1 MNTATEQINHKFDEA
16 YAKWRNRILNTNR
29 YLVFIIFAAEFFMFF
44 VLNSEDLIL
53 IPIPVY
59 LLRYLLLPTVIN
71 GAVLVTGSAVLDKKP
86 GDWKWINYVPIIQQ
100 ILVCTVVASVHCMFR
115 VTLGIY
121 CIPIMLTIIFNDKR
135 MSRSISFISILG
147 LLIVCLYRYFW
158 GNFVYEDIYLITE
171 AMVTVIIIFCT
182 NVVCGILIE
191 FHQEKNTVIECNY
204 RKELELQEQLGR
216 DQKTGLFSAPVF
228 LNMLF
233 QYVDE
238 AEQLKKPFT
247 LVMIDI
253 DNFKSINDAYGH
265 AKGDIVI
272 KGLSEYLENYFA
284 GNGIVSRFGGEE
296 FTVIIKESD
305 GIVIENILEEC
316 RKEIESR
323 TYDFM
328 SQGITVSIGYA
339 IWQEGFTDTFLFEL
353 ADRAMYDAKRNGK
366 NRIAN
371 GNRIA
376 QAEENN
382 GFAVQGI

>member
-1 MNTATEQINHKFDEA
+1 MNTATEQINDKFDEA
-16 YAKWRNRILNTNR
+16 YTKWRKRILNTNR
-29 YLVFIIFAAEFFMFF
+29 YLIFIIFAAESLMFF
-44 VLNSEDLIL
+44 VLYGEDLIL
-53 IPIPVY
+53 IPISAY
-59 LLRYLLLPTVIN
+59 LLRFLLLPTVIN
-71 GAVLVTGSAVLDKKP
+71 GAVLLAGSAVLEKKA

-100 ILVCTVVASVHCMFR
+100 ILICTVVASVHCMFR

-135 MSRSISFISILG
+135 MSRNISLISLLG

-191 FHQEKNTVIECNY
+191 FQQEKNAVIECNY
-204 RKELELQEQLGR
+204 QKELELQEQLSR

-228 LNMLF
+228 LSMLF
-233 QYVDE
+233 QHVAE
-238 AEQLKKPFT
+238 ADQLKKPFT

-272 KGLSEYLENYFA
+272 KRLSKYLKNYFS
-284 GNGIVSRFGGEE
+284 GKGIAARFGGEE

-305 GIVIENILEEC
+305 EKVIEKILEEC
-316 RKEIESR
+316 RKEIESQ

-328 SQGITVSIGYA
+328 SQSITVSIGYA
-339 IWQEGFTDTFLFEL
+339 IWQEDFTDTFLFEL

-366 NRIAN
+366 NRIVN
-371 GNRIA
+371 GNKTV
-376 QAEENN
+376 QEEENN